1 MAITLHSEGAAQ
13 EVTGSKHLFEVDGK
27 RFLVDCGAF
36 QGKREE
42 SDRKNRALIEDPA
55 SIEAVILTHAHFDH
69 CGMLPLLVKRGFT
82 GNIYATPAT
91 RDLANLIMMDS
102 ARIQARDA
110 EYLGK
115 QAAKSGKSFDWKPLY
130 DEQDAVQAT
139 SQIVTISYGRPMY
152 LHPKV
157 RLEFRDAGHILG
169 SATAHVTVTDDDGHT
184 ARIGFSGD
192 LGRPD
197 KPIIKDPESMAP
209 VDYLIIESTYGDRRH
224 ESTVDAEDRL
234 AKVVNDTF
242 KRGGKI
248 IIPAFAVERTQE
260 LIYHFHMLVDQGRIP
275 KIPIWVD
282 SPMATSATSI
292 FQVHPECF
300 DKETNE
306 AFIKHHKNP
315 FGFNELQFSRS
326 VDDSKMLNRME
337 GPAIIMSAD
346 GMCEAG
352 RIQHHLIHNIQD
364 PRNTILV
371 VGYMAAHTLGR
382 RIRDGQKE
390 VRIFGDLYRV
400 GAEVDE
406 IKAFSAHADYQE
418 CWDWMS
424 AMDLSALKT
433 VFLVHGEGEAITT
446 FQSFLNGKGLKD
458 VKVVEYGQKYRL

>member
-1 MAITLHSEGAAQ
+1 
-13 EVTGSKHLFEVDGK
+13 
-27 RFLVDCGAF
+27 
-36 QGKREE
+36 
-42 SDRKNRALIEDPA
+42 
-55 SIEAVILTHAHFDH
+55 
-69 CGMLPLLVKRGFT
+69 
-82 GNIYATPAT
+82 
-91 RDLANLIMMDS
+91 
-102 ARIQARDA
+102 
-110 EYLGK
+110 
-115 QAAKSGKSFDWKPLY
+115 
-130 DEQDAVQAT
+130 
-139 SQIVTISYGRPMY
+139 
-152 LHPKV
+152 
-157 RLEFRDAGHILG
+157 
-169 SATAHVTVTDDDGHT
+169 
-184 ARIGFSGD
+184 
-192 LGRPD
+192 
-197 KPIIKDPESMAP
+197 
-209 VDYLIIESTYGDRRH
+209 
-224 ESTVDAEDRL
+224 
-234 AKVVNDTF
+234 
-242 KRGGKI
+242 
-248 IIPAFAVERTQE
+248 
-260 LIYHFHMLVDQGRIP
+260 
-275 KIPIWVD
+275 
-282 SPMATSATSI
+282 
-292 FQVHPECF
+292 
-300 DKETNE
+300 
-306 AFIKHHKNP
+306 P

-418 CWDWMS
+418 CWDWMN